1 MRIRKIEFENH
12 PILGNTKLDFT
23 DNTGKIINTIILAGE
38 NGTGKSVTLNTIF
51 NFSNYSLED
60 KKRDEKRTFEIE
72 LNDDEIKT
80 LKASENSK
88 DFFKQPLK
96 NNIFKISFD
105 YSIINSWNQINITT
119 ENIDDSILSLQG
131 TLFIQNDTRP
141 ILKTI
146 FSDVEINFTSKGIK
160 TVTAKN
166 IDSEEIHSERSNSDL
181 STEIAQL
188 LIDIQNQDALEL
200 TEWARKNTGQ
210 PVEESKIDVRTKRFS
225 KAFESIFPSK
235 KFNRVENRN
244 NQKEIVFSQGENE
257 MTINELS
264 SGEKQI
270 VFRGSFLLKNKESSK
285 GALILIDEPEI
296 SLHPTWQLK
305 ILTYFKHLFSNETE
319 QTSQIIIATHSPFII
334 HNSNRVDDK
343 VIVLKRND
351 AGQIITSNNPEFYNW
366 TSEEKIKSAF
376 NVTHILKPNVINVFL
391 EGETDE
397 KYYKKAV
404 DIFDIDPDSIDF
416 KWIGRI
422 NENGNAENTGD
433 SALNQVKT
441 FFRAN
446 PNMLIG
452 KVILLYDSDTNKP
465 EEIFENLEIRI
476 MPINQHNNLYLIGIE
491 NLLTLPQDFDKNEFY
506 KEKTKT
512 DKYGAESLIRELDK
526 SKLCNYICNDLDIDK
541 QKEFLIELK
550 FEIEKLKKN

>member
-1 MRIRKIEFENH
+1 MKIRTIKFENH
-12 PILGNTKLDFT
+12 PILGNINLDFT
-23 DNTGKIINTIILAGE
+23 DENGNTVNTIILAGE

-51 NFSNYSLED
+51 DFSSYSLDES
-60 KKRDEKRTFEIE
+60 RGDEKRNFEIE
-72 LNDDEIKT
+72 LNSEEIKI
-80 LKASENSK
+80 LEESENSK
-88 DFFKQPLK
+88 QYFSQPIK
-96 NNIFKISFD
+96 NNILNILFD
-105 YSIINSWNQINITT
+105 YSIKNNWNQIKITAKKQ
-119 ENIDDSILSLQG
+119 DDSILTIPG

-146 FSDVEINFTSKGIK
+146 FSDVEINFTSKQIK
-160 TVTAKN
+160 AVTSKSIDNDKKN
-166 IDSEEIHSERSNSDL
+166 SERSNANL

-188 LIDIQNQDALEL
+188 LIDIQSQDALEF

-210 PVEESKIDVRTKRFS
+210 PVDETKIDIRTKRFS
-225 KAFESIFPSK
+225 SAFESIFPSK
-235 KFNRVENRN
+235 KYSRIENRN
-244 NQKEIVFSQGENE
+244 NQKEIVFSEGNKE

-270 VFRGSFLLKNKESSK
+270 VFRGSFLLKDKESSK

-305 ILTYFKHLFSNETE
+305 ILTYFKKLFTKDTE

-334 HNSNRVDDK
+334 HNSNRLNDK
-343 VIVLKRND
+343 IIVLKRTEN
-351 AGQIITSNNPEFYNW
+351 GEIKTSDNPEFYNW
-366 TSEEKIKSAF
+366 TPEEKIKSAF
-376 NVTHILKPNVINVFL
+376 NVTHILKPNVTNVLL

-397 KYYKKAV
+397 NYYTKAV
-404 DIFDIDPDSIDF
+404 EIFGIDQNSIDF

-433 SALNQVKT
+433 SALNQAKT

-446 PNMLIG
+446 PNMLTG

-465 EEIFENLEIRI
+465 EETFDNLEIRI
-476 MPINQHNNLYLIGIE
+476 MPKNQDNNLYLIGIE
-491 NLLTLPQDFDKNEFY
+491 NLLELPEDFDKETFY
-506 KEKTKT
+506 KVKTKT

-526 SKLCNYICNDLDIDK
+526 SKLCNYICNDLNIDK
-541 QKEFLIELK
+541 QKEILINLK
-550 FEIEKLKKN
+550 AEIEKLK

>member
-23 DNTGKIINTIILAGE
+23 DNTGKTINTIILAGE

-51 NFSNYSLED
+51 NFSNYSLEV

-72 LNDDEIKT
+72 LSDDEIKT
-80 LKASENSK
+80 LKESENSK

-96 NNIFKISFD
+96 NNIFKIGFD
-105 YSIINSWNQINITT
+105 YSITNSWNQISITA
-119 ENIDDSILSLQG
+119 ENIDNTILSLQG

-160 TVTAKN
+160 SVTAKN

-200 TEWARKNTGQ
+200 TEWARNNTGQ
-210 PVEESKIDVRTKRFS
+210 PVEESKVDVRTKRFS
-225 KAFESIFPSK
+225 KAFESIFPTK
-235 KFNRVENRN
+235 KFNRIENRN
-244 NQKEIVFSQGENE
+244 NQKEIVFAQGENE

-305 ILTYFKHLFSNETE
+305 ILTYFKNLFSSENE

-366 TSEEKIKSAF
+366 TPEEKIKSAF
-376 NVTHILKPNVINVFL
+376 NVTHILKPNIINVLL

-397 KYYKKAV
+397 KYYNKAV
-404 DIFDIDPDSIDF
+404 EIFGIDENSIDF

-422 NENGNAENTGD
+422 NENGNAENTGN
-433 SALNQVKT
+433 SALNQAKT

-446 PNMLIG
+446 PNMLTG
-452 KVILLYDSDTNKP
+452 KVILLYDSDTDKP
-465 EEIFENLEIRI
+465 EETFNNLEIRI
-476 MPINQHNNLYLIGIE
+476 MPKNEHNNLYLIGIE
-491 NLLTLPQDFDKNEFY
+491 NLLVLPDDFDKELFY
-506 KEKTKT
+506 KVKTRT

-526 SKLCNYICNDLDIDK
+526 SKLCNYICDDLDIEK
-541 QKEFLIELK
+541 QKEILIKLNV
-550 FEIEKLKKN
+550 EIEKLK